1 MGLLVQFMLNSSISP
16 RQQYGIPGGCLSLS
30 APCTTHSSI
39 RHHNRR
45 QKAKESNMT
54 KAEFVK
60 QLKEQAGL
68 STLAQAEAAY
78 EKLFGIITGALKK
91 GDAVSV
97 TGFGSF
103 KVIDRKARK
112 GRNPR
117 TGKEIKIPASKA
129 VKFTPGKALKES
141 L

>member
-1 MGLLVQFMLNSSISP
+1 
-16 RQQYGIPGGCLSLS
+16 
-30 APCTTHSSI
+30 
-39 RHHNRR
+39 
-45 QKAKESNMT
+45 MT

-60 QLKEQAGL
+60 TLKEQAGL

-78 EKLFGIITGALKK
+78 EKLFAIIGATLKK
-91 GDAVSV
+91 GDAVSI

-103 KVIDRKARK
+103 KVAHRKARK

-117 TGKEIKIPASKA
+117 TGKDIQIPASKA
-129 VKFTPGKALKES
+129 VKFTAGKALKES

>member
-1 MGLLVQFMLNSSISP
+1 
-16 RQQYGIPGGCLSLS
+16 
-30 APCTTHSSI
+30 
-39 RHHNRR
+39 
-45 QKAKESNMT
+45 MT

-60 QLKEQAGL
+60 TLKEQAGL

-78 EKLFGIITGALKK
+78 EKLFAIIGATLKK
-91 GDAVSV
+91 GDDVAI

-103 KVIDRKARK
+103 KVVNRKARK

-117 TGKEIKIPASKA
+117 TGKELKIPARKA
-129 VKFTPGKALKES
+129 VKFTAGKALKES